1 MRVWRS
7 AALSPISIC
16 SRIRFDRAVFVA
28 LCLRLCVLLCLYAYG
43 AVCCQGFLL
52 LLVALIDRYRCYGV
66 VLMALRTFARLCLR
80 FTGRYIFAPL
90 ELPAAAALCFCF

>member
-1 MRVWRS
+1 MLVWRS

-16 SRIRFDRAVFVA
+16 LRIRFDRAVFVA
-28 LCLRLCVLLCLYAYG
+28 LCLRHCVFLRFYAYG

-66 VLMALRTFARLCLR
+66 MLMALRAFARLCLR
-80 FTGRYIFAPL
+80 LAGRYFFAPL

>member
-1 MRVWRS
+1 MF
-7 AALSPISIC
+7 L
-16 SRIRFDRAVFVA
+16 RF
-28 LCLRLCVLLCLYAYG
+28 YACG

-66 VLMALRTFARLCLR
+66 MLMALRAFCAFM